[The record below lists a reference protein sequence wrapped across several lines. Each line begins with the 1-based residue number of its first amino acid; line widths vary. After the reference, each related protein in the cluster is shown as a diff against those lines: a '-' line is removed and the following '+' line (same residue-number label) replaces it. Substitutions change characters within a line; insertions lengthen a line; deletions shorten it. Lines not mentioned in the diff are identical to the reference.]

1 MEESPLPR
9 RAFAPEGPD
18 EAPLEVHFLPGR
30 RWASPPLDEPSEF
43 VEDTLTPI
51 PPPAPVLPVSERR
64 AVTGRRFSAEEPT
77 SEYEER
83 APRRSA
89 SSPTPYGLSPGD
101 ESVEP
106 ADVPIASAPVHPV
119 HVRWFWPVVGIAVS
133 AALILAFTVIPRLA
147 RPTVPGGT
155 TTVKALLLSVTA
167 DLDALRPGTTWT
179 ATSDVTPDETKGIR
193 CVLPSAQLKT
203 PPLEGSVVR
212 RTLSAT
218 SGDPASVVEQVETY
232 ADADAAAGAFA
243 VRSTQLGG
251 CTGTPDLVAK
261 GFTVGG
267 LGDQSLAVQ
276 VTEQDAAAV
285 VHTLVLVRTGS
296 TLLITDAHAAA
307 TPLDTDALARALV
320 PALKRLCAPV
330 NGTCP
335 TTSTVADAEVPPPGE
350 FAGALATGDLPRV
363 TLGAGTWVAAEI
375 KPMKISGS
383 GCEVVDLTA
392 PPKSTSAVQHAY
404 LLTGDAAT
412 SPNFGLDE
420 VVYTFASES
429 DAKAFVDSVTTN
441 ISECAKREATAT
453 VAAAG
458 TLPPPASGSL
468 FTVDQRKT
476 LDKAARSQVFLSYS
490 GTRAVYLAANPTP
503 TFDLTA
509 ANWLAVGQR
518 AINRAKQLP

>member
-1 MEESPLPR
+1 VEQSPLPR
-9 RAFAPEGPD
+9 RALAPEGAD
-18 EAPLEVHFLPGR
+18 EAPFEVNFVPGR
-30 RWASPPLDEPSEF
+30 RWASPPDEPVEP

-64 AVTGRRFSAEEPT
+64 AAAGRRFSADEPAGEREEH
-77 SEYEER
+77 

-89 SSPTPYGLSPGD
+89 SSPTPYGLSPSYD
-101 ESVEP
+101 SREP
-106 ADVPIASAPVHPV
+106 APVPIAAAPVHPV

-133 AALILAFTVIPRLA
+133 AALILAFTLIPRLA

-155 TTVKALLLSVTA
+155 ATVKALLLSEPA
-167 DLDALRPGTTWT
+167 DLDVLRPGTTWA
-179 ATSDVTPDETKGIR
+179 ATSDVAPDETKGIR
-193 CVLPSAQLKT
+193 CVLPSGQLKT

-218 SGDPASVVEQVETY
+218 SGDAASVVEQVETY
-232 ADADAAAGAFA
+232 ADANAAAGAFA

-276 VTEQDAAAV
+276 VTEQDATAV
-285 VHTLVLVRTGS
+285 AHTLVLVRTGS
-296 TLLITDAHAAA
+296 TILIADAHAGA
-307 TPLDTDALARALV
+307 TPLASDALARALV
-320 PALKRLCAPV
+320 PALKRLCVPV
-330 NGTCP
+330 SGTCP
-335 TTSTVADAEVPPPGE
+335 TTPTVADAEVPPPGE

-363 TLGAGTWVAAEI
+363 TPGTGTWVAAEI
-375 KPMKISGS
+375 KPMKLAGS
-383 GCEVVDLTA
+383 GCEGVDLTA
-392 PPKSTSAVQHAY
+392 PPKSTTAVQHAY
-404 LLTGDAAT
+404 LLTGDAAA

-420 VVYTFASES
+420 VVYTFASEA
-429 DAKAFVDSVTTN
+429 DAKAFVDSVSAN
-441 ISECAKREATAT
+441 ITDCAKTQATAT

-458 TLPPPASGSL
+458 TLPQPASGSL

-476 LDKAARSQVFLSYS
+476 LDKAARSQVFVSYS

-509 ANWLAVGQR
+509 TNWLAVGQR
-518 AINRAKQLP
+518 AISRAKQLP